1 MSLTERTPRTRNLTE
16 PGRERVRY
24 RAVTRERSKY
34 APGGPGGGGRFI
46 QSESA
51 RNQQTERQ
59 TASQRL
65 RRTQA
70 SSYNDDDNNDE
81 DEDEYLP
88 FSNAISPTAN
98 FSRSRRQR
106 TPLRPRQSSAAT
118 AAAAIVQSDGYK
130 PREERGWEEFHHD
143 LELDTELPLLSAADV
158 DGKPRS
164 RVAVSTL
171 RDSPLR
177 SVDSRA
183 SPENE
188 SSSNIATPHSTFLPK
203 TELEEETPNQAP
215 ASSNITDSAMVTP
228 VKRRP
233 GRPPRRPESLLN
245 SLGSSPAPKLTPLPS
260 HNPRERLNL
269 PKPSYRRVE
278 TFASFEQ
285 NKSVRVNFVDRTMA
299 HFGYQESD
307 MFLRPEKT
315 LIRAVE
321 GTAEEDVDATV
332 AQKPDGT
339 LSVNQVYFGRVEYDM
354 DEQDDKWLEAYNA
367 YRREEQVDA
376 IKPAIFEITMTQIEK
391 EWHALERRKI
401 NGTSNLRVTNAI
413 TRYT

>member
-1 MSLTERTPRTRNLTE
+1 MNLTERTPRTRNSAD
-16 PGRERVRY
+16 PGKEHIRY
-24 RAVTRERSKY
+24 RAVTRERRKY

-46 QSESA
+46 QTESA
-51 RNQQTERQ
+51 RNQRTERQ
-59 TASQRL
+59 QVSQRS
-65 RRTQA
+65 RRTRA
-70 SSYNDDDNNDE
+70 SSYNNGDNNNNE

-88 FSNAISPTAN
+88 FSNAISPTAT

-106 TPLRPRQSSAAT
+106 TFLRPRQSSAAT

-130 PREERGWEEFHHD
+130 PREERGWEEFHQD
-143 LELDTELPLLSAADV
+143 LDLDAELPLLSAADV
-158 DGKPRS
+158 DGRPQPKIAASP
-164 RVAVSTL
+164 L

-177 SVDSRA
+177 SVDSRT

-188 SSSNIATPHSTFLPK
+188 IPSNVATPHPT
-203 TELEEETPNQAP
+203 TMIELEEESPNQAP
-215 ASSNITDSAMVTP
+215 VSSNITNGAMVTP

-245 SLGSSPAPKLTPLPS
+245 SLGSSPVPKLIPLPS

-269 PKPSYRRVE
+269 PKPSYRKVE
-278 TFASFEQ
+278 TFAYFEQ
-285 NKSVRVNFVDRTMA
+285 DKSVRVNFVDRTMA

-332 AQKPDGT
+332 VQKTDGT
-339 LSVNQVYFGRVEYDM
+339 SSVNQVHFGRVEYDM

-391 EWHALERRKI
+391 EWHALERRK
-401 NGTSNLRVTNAI
+401 VK
-413 TRYT
+413 

>member
-1 MSLTERTPRTRNLTE
+1 MNLTEKTPRTRNSTE
-16 PGRERVRY
+16 SGRERVRY
-24 RAVTRERSKY
+24 RAVTRERPKY
-34 APGGPGGGGRFI
+34 APGGPGGGGRFV
-46 QSESA
+46 QTESA
-51 RNQQTERQ
+51 RSQRAEHQP
-59 TASQRL
+59 ASQRS
-65 RRTQA
+65 RRTRA
-70 SSYNDDDNNDE
+70 SSYNDDDNNNDE

-88 FSNAISPTAN
+88 FSKAISPTAT

-106 TPLRPRQSSAAT
+106 PPLRPRQSSAAT

-130 PREERGWEEFHHD
+130 PREERGWEEFHQD
-143 LELDTELPLLSAADV
+143 LDLDAELSLLNAADV
-158 DGKPRS
+158 DGRPQSKVTASP
-164 RVAVSTL
+164 L

-188 SSSNIATPHSTFLPK
+188 TPNNVATPHSTFLLK
-203 TELEEETPNQAP
+203 TEHEEESPNPAP
-215 ASSNITDSAMVTP
+215 VSSDITNGATITP
-228 VKRRP
+228 VRRRP
-233 GRPPRRPESLLN
+233 GRPPRRPGSMLN

-269 PKPSYRRVE
+269 PKPSYRKVE

-285 NKSVRVNFVDRTMA
+285 DKSVRVNFVDRTMA

-307 MFLRPEKT
+307 MFLRPEKN

-321 GTAEEDVDATV
+321 GTAEEDMDAPV
-332 AQKPDGT
+332 VQKSDGT
-339 LSVNQVYFGRVEYDM
+339 SSINPVHFGRVEYDM

-391 EWHALERRKI
+391 EWHALERREV
-401 NGTSNLRVTNAI
+401 N
-413 TRYT
+413 